1 MSVNFSE
8 HSDRGRGLW
17 GLVPVK
23 SLEQANHRLKPCL
36 GSDRIEFSMSMYVD
50 VMRALQES
58 TKIKNIAIVTA
69 DPRVI
74 GIAENHDL
82 LVVDEIQAMGLN
94 PAIEL
99 GIEAIRRRGG
109 QRIVI
114 MPTDIPLV
122 TGVEI
127 DRILQEFNSVLEQ
140 GPGNFLGICP
150 AKNSDGTNL
159 LCLETDHLIRLSY
172 GPDSYNLHVKMAQET
187 NQNVVTLHS
196 IPISIDIDDPQDLN
210 EFIEYCRAHPQY
222 QRTATWQFLRQSGH
236 VNESGQRRVG

>member
-1 MSVNFSE
+1 MNFSE
-8 HSDRGRGLW
+8 HSDRGRDLW

-23 SLEQANHRLKPCL
+23 SLEQANQRLKPYL
-36 GSDRIEFSMSMYVD
+36 GSDCIEFSMSMFVD
-50 VMRALQES
+50 VMRALQDS

-82 LVVDEIQAMGLN
+82 LVVDEIESMGLN
-94 PAIEL
+94 PAVEL

-127 DRILQEFNSVLEQ
+127 DRILQEFNLQLEQ
-140 GPGNFLGICP
+140 GSGNFLGICP
-150 AKNSDGTNL
+150 AKNSGGTNL
-159 LCLETDHLIRLSY
+159 LCLDTDHLIRLSY
-172 GPDSYNLHVKMAQET
+172 GPNSYNLHVRMAQEAR
-187 NQNVVTLHS
+187 QNLVTLHS
-196 IPISIDIDDPQDLN
+196 TPISIDIDDQQDLN
-210 EFIEYCRAHPQY
+210 EFIAYCRAHPQY
-222 QRTATWQFLRQSGH
+222 QRTASWQFLRQSGH
-236 VNESGQRRVG
+236 VNESGERRVG